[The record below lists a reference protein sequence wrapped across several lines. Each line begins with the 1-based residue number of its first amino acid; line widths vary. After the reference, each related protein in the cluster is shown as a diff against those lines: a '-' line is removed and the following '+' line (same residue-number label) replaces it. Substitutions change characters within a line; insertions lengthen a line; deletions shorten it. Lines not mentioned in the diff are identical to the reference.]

1 VRTSGS
7 DKQHHACY
15 GGRHINDER
24 NCYVRRPARAKPP
37 AIARQNNY
45 ANHYHGDAERLQWA
59 RYFTE
64 EERRNQNR

>member
-1 VRTSGS
+1 
-7 DKQHHACY
+7 
-15 GGRHINDER
+15 
-24 NCYVRRPARAKPP
+24 VRRPARAKPP